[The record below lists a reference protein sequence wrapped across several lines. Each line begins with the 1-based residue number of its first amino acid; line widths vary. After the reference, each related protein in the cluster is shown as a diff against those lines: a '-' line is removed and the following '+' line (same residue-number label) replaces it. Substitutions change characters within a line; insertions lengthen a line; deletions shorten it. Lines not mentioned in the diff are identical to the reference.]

1 MTPRDSVLGIVQAGG
16 KGSRMDVLTRER
28 AKPVLPF
35 AGSYKLIDFA
45 MSSLANSGIADVWV
59 SVQYQVSSLDRYL
72 SGGRPW
78 DLDRNRGG
86 FRRVVPESGSGP
98 ATEEGFAH
106 GNADLLLRL
115 RSDLEQWAPDTIV
128 ISSADH
134 VFAMDLRPVIAAHR
148 DAGAVCT
155 LVTADVTKAEA
166 AHNVVVLA
174 REDGRVTG
182 IEAKPASPSS
192 GTVATELF
200 VYDRDALLAA
210 VDALRTEQSRV
221 KTAAGDDSDD
231 SGLGDFGDLLLPR
244 LVDTGRVLAFPIDG
258 YWRDVGRPDAY
269 LLGHRELLDGKV
281 DALERPNWPIMSH
294 WPDVPPAR
302 FGANAVVHDS
312 LVASGCHIDGEVTG
326 SVLSPGVVVEAGAVV
341 RGSVLLDGAYVEAGA
356 LVETSVLD
364 CAVRVGRKAVV
375 GAGVRRRRPKDD
387 DIVLVGQD
395 AVVGAGVVVEAGGR
409 LEPGT
414 RA

>member
-1 MTPRDSVLGIVQAGG
+1 MAPRNSVLGIVQAGG

-35 AGSYKLIDFA
+35 AGTYKLIDFA
-45 MSSLANSGIADVWV
+45 LSNLANSGIDDVWV

-115 RSDLEQWAPDTIV
+115 RADLEAWAPDTIV
-128 ISSADH
+128 VSSADH

-148 DAGAVCT
+148 EAGAVCT
-155 LVTADVTKAEA
+155 LVTADVTKSEA
-166 AHNVVVLA
+166 AHNVVVLQSG
-174 REDGRVTG
+174 GRVTG
-182 IEAKPASPSS
+182 VEVKPASPSS

-210 VDALRTEQSRV
+210 VDALRAELSKER
-221 KTAAGDDSDD
+221 AAQGAQDDD
-231 SGLGDFGDLLLPR
+231 SGLGDFGEHLLPR
-244 LVDTGRVLAFPIDG
+244 LIDSGPVLAVPVDG
-258 YWRDVGRPDAY
+258 YWRDVGRPDSY
-269 LLGHRELLDGKV
+269 LLAHRELIEGRI
-281 DALERPNWPIMSH
+281 DALARPNWPIMSH
-294 WPDVPPAR
+294 WPDLPPAR
-302 FGANAVVHDS
+302 FGAGAVVRQS
-312 LVASGCHIDGEVTG
+312 YVSSGCTIGGEVAE
-326 SVLSPGVVVEAGAVV
+326 SVLSPGVVVEPGAVV
-341 RGSVLLDGAYVEAGA
+341 RGSVLLDGAHVEAGA
-356 LVETSVLD
+356 VVETAVLD
-364 CAVRVGRKAVV
+364 TGVRVGRDAVV
-375 GAGVRRRRPKDD
+375 GAGTGRRRPKDD
-387 DIVLVGQD
+387 DIVLMGMD
-395 AVVGAGVVVEAGGR
+395 AAVGASVRIAPGSR

>member
-1 MTPRDSVLGIVQAGG
+1 MAPRDTVLGIVQAGG

-45 MSSLANSGIADVWV
+45 LSSLANSGIEDVWV

-98 ATEEGFAH
+98 ASEEGFAH
-106 GNADLLLRL
+106 GNADLLLRM
-115 RSDLEQWAPDTIV
+115 RADLEHWAPDTIV
-128 ISSADH
+128 VTSADH
-134 VFAMDLRPVIAAHR
+134 VFAMDLRPVIAAHQE
-148 DAGAVCT
+148 AGAACT
-155 LVTADVTKAEA
+155 LVTAEVTRAEA
-166 AHNVVVLA
+166 AHNVVVL
-174 REDGRVTG
+174 ESEGRVYG
-182 IEAKPASPSS
+182 IETKPSAPSS

-210 VDALRTEQSRV
+210 VDALRAERSRV
-221 KTAAGDDSDD
+221 KAAEGDESDD

-244 LVDTGRVLAFPIDG
+244 LIETGPVLALPIEG

-281 DALERPNWPIMSH
+281 DALARPNWPIMSH
-294 WPDVPPAR
+294 WPDLPPAR
-302 FGANAVVHDS
+302 FGASALVRES
-312 LVASGCHIDGEVTG
+312 LVSSGCDVGGEVTG
-326 SVLSPGVVVEAGAVV
+326 SVLSPGVVVEPGAVV
-341 RGSVLLDGAYVEAGA
+341 RGSVLLDGAYVESGA
-356 LVETSVLD
+356 VVQTAVLD
-364 CAVRVGRKAVV
+364 CSVRVGRKAVV
-375 GAGVRRRRPKDD
+375 GADIGRRRAKDE
-387 DIVLVGQD
+387 DIVLVGMD
-395 AVVGAGVVVEAGGR
+395 ASIGAGVVIEPGGR

-414 RA
+414 VA